1 MLSKIKLARA
11 RLKALRLALQSPS
24 AEDIG
29 AALPGL
35 EEAVSCL
42 EAVERDI
49 QEGPSAASEVPA
61 ASEVRLEL
69 VLLKNDLRISGRLIE
84 HGVAFCQ
91 GWARLLGAGPSY
103 TPDGQAAPDSLGARG
118 GTLSLEG

>member
-1 MLSKIKLARA
+1 MLLRIKQARE
-11 RLKALRLALQSPS
+11 RIQKLRLALQSPS

-35 EEAVSCL
+35 EEAMCCL
-42 EAVERDI
+42 QTVE
-49 QEGPSAASEVPA
+49 Q
-61 ASEVRLEL
+61 EVRAGGSASYDVRREL
-69 VLLKNDLRISGRLIE
+69 QLLKNDLKISGRLIE

-103 TPDGQAAPDSLGARG
+103 TQSGQPASESLAG
-118 GTLSLEG
+118 GTLSLQG

>member
-1 MLSKIKLARA
+1 MILRIKQARE
-11 RLKALRLALQSPS
+11 RIQTLRLALQSPS

-35 EEAVSCL
+35 EEAVACL
-42 EAVERDI
+42 ETVER
-49 QEGPSAASEVPA
+49 
-61 ASEVRLEL
+61 EVRAGGLAGYDVRREL
-69 VLLKNDLRISGRLIE
+69 QMLKNDLKISGRLIE
-84 HGVAFCQ
+84 HGVAFCH

-103 TPDGQAAPDSLGARG
+103 TQAGQPASESLAG